1 MHEFGRMGVI
11 DLFSGSGG
19 LSLGFKR
26 AGFKIT
32 AAVELNPQAAETYR
46 KNFHRT
52 RVFEQN
58 ITSIKGSK
66 LLDNAASQGVHE
78 TIVIGGPPCQ
88 PYSVANKQN
97 NGDDH
102 PYASSVTHYSRLVR
116 EIRPS
121 AFLFENVVS
130 FRHLEGWDRFLE
142 DFRRAGYKVS
152 FTGLRSSQF
161 GIPQDRYRLFVTGFL
176 NGHGFDISTLTV
188 NGNGH
193 YLSVKDAI
201 WGLPELPESG
211 GGQTRIPHPRKAKS
225 QYSRML
231 MGNTARLYNHW
242 ATTHSE
248 EVVKTISCIRQ
259 GKSLLDMWQELP
271 RSVRSRFKNKDA
283 LHTNIY
289 KRLSWRKIS
298 PTIVHV
304 RRAMLLHPVE
314 DRIISVREAARL
326 QSFPDAFRFYG
337 GWDREYQQVA
347 DAVPPLLSAH
357 IAKCFRKV
365 FTN

>member
-1 MHEFGRMGVI
+1 MDKAGRMGVI
-11 DLFSGSGG
+11 DLFSGAGG

-26 AGFKIT
+26 AGFKIV
-32 AAVELNPQAAETYR
+32 AAVELNPLPAETYR
-46 KNFHRT
+46 KNFR
-52 RVFEQN
+52 RARMFEQD
-58 ITSIKGSK
+58 IASVRGSK
-66 LLDNAASQGVHE
+66 LLDVAASRGAEE

-88 PYSVANKQN
+88 PYSLANKQN
-97 NGDDH
+97 NGEDH
-102 PYASSVTHYSRLVR
+102 PYASSVTHYGRLVR

-121 AFLFENVVS
+121 AFLFENVTS
-130 FRHLEGWDRFLE
+130 FKHLEGWDRFLQ
-142 DFRRAGYKVS
+142 DFRKAGYKVS

-176 NGHGFDISTLTV
+176 NGHSFDISTLSA

-193 YLSVKDAI
+193 FLSVKDAI

-211 GGQTRIPHPRKAKS
+211 GGKTRIPHPRKAKS
-225 QYSRML
+225 EYSKRL
-231 MGNTARLYNHW
+231 MGNSARLYNHW
-242 ATTHSE
+242 TTIHSD
-248 EVVKTISCIRQ
+248 EVLRTISCIRQ
-259 GKSLLDMWQELP
+259 GRSLLDMWQQLP
-271 RSVRSRFKNKDA
+271 LSVRKRFKNKEA

-289 KRLSWRKIS
+289 RRLAWRKVS

-314 DRIISVREAARL
+314 DRVISVREAARL
-326 QSFPDAFRFYG
+326 QSFPDSFRFYG
-337 GWDREYQQVA
+337 GRDMEYQQVA
-347 DAVPPLLSAH
+347 DAVPPMLSAY